1 MEDAISQGAAAH
13 EMEQGQEA
21 AMNPEGLA
29 WSGVTGTASP
39 PQLFRLRSLWSK
51 SGETVAH
58 LKNCRH
64 RFCLECEELGRV
76 LLGNKTGGPG
86 HGELYRLSPEH
97 STLSIKQRGPSS
109 VLPRHAENAMK
120 EQCGVLLVGHKGIVA
135 KLERPCWDEGRRCGH
150 I

>member
-1 MEDAISQGAAAH
+1 MEDAISQEAAAH
-13 EMEQGQEA
+13 GMEQGQEV

-29 WSGVTGTASP
+29 WSGVTGTASQ

-109 VLPRHAENAMK
+109 VLLFGDHPSETCRE
-120 EQCGVLLVGHKGIVA
+120 CY
-135 KLERPCWDEGRRCGH
+135 ERAVWCALGWPQGDSG
-150 I
+150 